1 MTFWAFMDAH
11 FTGMFFRVILVT
23 VTVADAIV
31 TIMHGRR
38 K

>member
-11 FTGMFFRVILVT
+11 FTGMFFLVILVT

-31 TIMHGRR
+31 AIMRR
-38 K
+38 RP